1 MLFYFFQ
8 TLVVARQV
16 LSKREAMKLA
26 LIMFHICYRV
36 WCFPFSFKWNL
47 VYFLTSKLFF
57 QNSYCCS
64 HAFISIFW
72 FVLFRTIILH
82 SLRHHFEQTCAVQ
95 SKHSIKNFCKC
106 INSNINLKISSIN
119 QKTLQINRAKI
130 KPDVRKPMKWQQEI
144 YWFLLDVFKT
154 RRKIIKTGRLGQ
166 SSQNRESPSET
177 RRVDRSE
184 IAFLLYN
191 LLHNGDLF

>member
-1 MLFYFFQ
+1 MLSF
-8 TLVVARQV
+8 
-16 LSKREAMKLA
+16 LSFDL
-26 LIMFHICYRV
+26 
-36 WCFPFSFKWNL
+36 FSSELSSCIRFDTILNRH
-47 VYFLTSKLFF
+47 VQFN
-57 QNSYCCS
+57 QNIRSR
-64 HAFISIFW
+64 I
-72 FVLFRTIILH
+72 
-82 SLRHHFEQTCAVQ
+82 
-95 SKHSIKNFCKC
+95 FCKC

-166 SSQNRESPSET
+166 SSQNRESSGET